1 MRMVNVERTFV
12 FVKPD
17 GVLRGLIG
25 EIIKRLEQAGLK
37 IIALKML
44 KLTREQAEKL
54 YDIHKGKHFFE
65 PLVNYVTSGPIVAM
79 ILEGPDAVKKVRKLI
94 GKTNPV
100 EADAGTIRGD
110 FALTISRNVIHAAD
124 SKERAEYEMK
134 IIFKDDEIV
143 SYKRVDEDIVWFTE

>member
-1 MRMVNVERTFV
+1 MRMINVERTFV

-37 IIALKML
+37 VIALKML